1 MSKNDVLELDWIK
14 EYNQIPIQSHDIEKT
29 VVTTD
34 LLFDF
39 IKRPFGLKHA
49 GRIFQHCN
57 HDVVQNISDAFVYS
71 DDVLLA
77 SSDFESYLEKS
88 DRLLLILSENGLHV
102 NLTKG
107 KWLNITVDFLGIEV

>member
-1 MSKNDVLELDWIK
+1 MSKNDVIELDWIK
-14 EYNQIPIQSHDIEKT
+14 AYSQIPIHSHDIEKT

-34 LLFDF
+34 FLFDF
-39 IKRPFGLKHA
+39 IRRPFGLKLA
-49 GRIFQHCN
+49 GRIFQHFN

-77 SSDFESYLEKS
+77 SSDFEPPLETP
-88 DRLLLILSENGLHV
+88 DCLLTILSENGLRV

-107 KWLNITVDFLGIEV
+107 KCLNVTVDFLGNEV